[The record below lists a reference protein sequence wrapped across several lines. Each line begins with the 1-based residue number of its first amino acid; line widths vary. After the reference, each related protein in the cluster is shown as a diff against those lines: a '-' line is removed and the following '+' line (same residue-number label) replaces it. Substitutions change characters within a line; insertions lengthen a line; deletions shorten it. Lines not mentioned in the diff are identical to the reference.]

1 MDKVRV
7 IPYQNNINM
16 SVTKIAIISVAVAVG
31 GFLIIKRL
39 LSENMVSEKRKKIV
53 SINVD
58 EVNYDMLVSDIK
70 NVYQNSATA
79 YQGQR
84 CKIQILNNIPT
95 VKMYSIL
102 KNEGQSL
109 SFKVEGNCIS
119 VVLFVN
125 EEIEYVKFYS
135 YKLMDKGLR
144 DIFSSGRDIFE
155 QEID

>member
-1 MDKVRV
+1 
-7 IPYQNNINM
+7 M

-84 CKIQILNNIPT
+84 CKILILNNIPT

>member
-1 MDKVRV
+1 MFSDS
-7 IPYQNNINM
+7 NL
-16 SVTKIAIISVAVAVG
+16 
-31 GFLIIKRL
+31 LIIR
-39 LSENMVSEKRKKIV
+39 
-53 SINVD
+53 
-58 EVNYDMLVSDIK
+58 K

>member
-1 MDKVRV
+1 
-7 IPYQNNINM
+7 M

-84 CKIQILNNIPT
+84 CKIRILNNIPT

>member
-1 MDKVRV
+1 
-7 IPYQNNINM
+7 M

-84 CKIQILNNIPT
+84 CKIPT

>member
-1 MDKVRV
+1 
-7 IPYQNNINM
+7 M

-70 NVYQNSATA
+70 NVYQNSSTA

>member
-1 MDKVRV
+1 
-7 IPYQNNINM
+7 M

-102 KNEGQSL
+102 KNEGQS
-109 SFKVEGNCIS
+109 FKVECNCIS